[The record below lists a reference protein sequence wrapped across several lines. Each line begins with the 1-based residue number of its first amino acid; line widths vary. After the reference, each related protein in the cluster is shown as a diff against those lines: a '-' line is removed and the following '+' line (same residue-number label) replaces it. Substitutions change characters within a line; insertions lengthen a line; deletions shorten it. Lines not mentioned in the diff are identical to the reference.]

1 MRWRPLVLGAVSSL
15 MACAVQSAPA
25 GQQAQTATLDG
36 SGTSGVRV
44 LIESVDSGPRLY
56 VSRGTLG
63 TKVSIVPG
71 HHTVNVMCEFTGSK
85 FLLLPGEVIID
96 VQAGHVYQLV
106 GTLAE
111 HPKRCNV
118 AAFSRA

>member
-1 MRWRPLVLGAVSSL
+1 MTWRSLVLGAVSSL
-15 MACAVQSAPA
+15 MACAAQSAPA
-25 GQQAQTATLDG
+25 GQQAQTALLDG

-56 VSRGTLG
+56 ASRGKLG
-63 TKVSIVPG
+63 TKVSIVAG
-71 HHTVNVMCEFTGSK
+71 HHRVSVMCEFTGSK
-85 FLLLPGEVIID
+85 FLLLPAELTID

-111 HPKRCNV
+111 GPQRCNV